1 MFSTTLLLRILIV
14 RESIR
19 VLDARYRI
27 FIDGFTGSFEY
38 CLNLFF
44 PYACISLVALFV
56 SYFISLQRLAHPRA
70 VFIIVLL
77 L

>member
-27 FIDGFTGSFEY
+27 FIDGFTGIEY

-44 PYACISLVALFV
+44 PYACI
-56 SYFISLQRLAHPRA
+56 
-70 VFIIVLL
+70 
-77 L
+77 